1 MRERW
6 ILRGTVALAC
16 VALMAACGGDD
27 GANDERRAQ
36 SAEGSSPAPAAA
48 MVSLSGCVETGPG
61 TNQLVLRNVR
71 FEPRQ
76 GDPHANSTTP
86 GAHGIT
92 EGAWVRLAGEDQHL
106 EQYLGQRVE
115 LTGSIADDGRNTI
128 GTAGTAGEPNPSG
141 DRSQAASTAD
151 TEEKL
156 AKEMGRIARESM
168 ANGTAAEIKV
178 RQVHPTGDRCE
189 PAAGTAKQ

>member
-6 ILRGTVALAC
+6 AVRGTIALAC

-36 SAEGSSPAPAAA
+36 SSAASSPAAA

-92 EGAWVRLAGEDQHL
+92 EGAWVRLEGEDQNL
-106 EQYLGQRVE
+106 EQYLGQRVA
-115 LTGSIADDGRNTI
+115 LTGSITDDGRNTI
-128 GTAGTAGEPNPSG
+128 GTAGTAGEPTPSG
-141 DRSQAASTAD
+141 DRSQAASSAD
-151 TEEKL
+151 TEEKQ

-178 RQVHPTGDRCE
+178 QQVHPTGDRCQ
-189 PAAGTAKQ
+189 PAAGTARQ